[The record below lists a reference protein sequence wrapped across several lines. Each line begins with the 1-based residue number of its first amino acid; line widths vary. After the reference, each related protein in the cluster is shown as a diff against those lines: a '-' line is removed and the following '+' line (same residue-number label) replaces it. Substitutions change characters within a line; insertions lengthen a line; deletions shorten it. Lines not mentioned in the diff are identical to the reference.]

1 MSLELYD
8 CFICLFPH
16 GFNFGFLLHQ
26 FGVHAFFF
34 FFELSDFG
42 AESLKLS
49 FVGHDLVPVLVS
61 LVGEYQLRFLF
72 SLACLRIE
80 LFSKLFPRLLDFI
93 ADLLIFL
100 R

>member
-8 CFICLFPH
+8 CFVCLFPH
-16 GFNFGFLLHQ
+16 RFNFGFLLRQ
-26 FGVHAFFF
+26 FGVQAFFF

-49 FVGHDLVPVLVS
+49 FVGHYLIPVLVS
-61 LVGEYQLRFLF
+61 LVSEYQLGFLF

-80 LFSKLFPRLLDFI
+80 LFNKLLPCLLDFI
-93 ADLLIFL
+93 SDFLIFL